1 MAGLAAVG
9 SYAGAAGWCL
19 GAVAGEQRRP
29 PTGAA
34 GVAAGGARIIHGE
47 SRHHD
52 AAPWPCG
59 PVAVVGLSAL
69 SLWVTELKPVASEL
83 QPWSWPPRRPD
94 LRLVHTCRDRSRPA
108 RTGGSRCRVDPA
120 RTSTTARR
128 RLRSHLVDSL
138 IDNLSGGDYLAPKML
153 GI

>member
-1 MAGLAAVG
+1 VTARSTGWLVWLLWGLMLVLL
-9 SYAGAAGWCL
+9 AGALVLWL
-19 GAVAGEQRRP
+19 GEQRRP

-34 GVAAGGARIIHGE
+34 GVAAGGARLCHGGR
-47 SRHHD
+47 RHHD

-108 RTGGSRCRVDPA
+108 RTGGSRCRADPA

-128 RLRSHLVDSL
+128 RLRSHLVDSH
-138 IDNLSGGDYLAPKML
+138 
-153 GI
+153 